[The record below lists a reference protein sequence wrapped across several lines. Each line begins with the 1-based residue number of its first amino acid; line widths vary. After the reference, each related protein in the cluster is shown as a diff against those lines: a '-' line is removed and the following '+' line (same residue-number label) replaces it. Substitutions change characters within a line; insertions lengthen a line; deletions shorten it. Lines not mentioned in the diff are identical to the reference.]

1 MATPFTIAADLIDQ
15 LREKAGGFE
24 FEWSFGGGTAMMV
37 KLNHREGHD
46 VDIFLLDDPQL
57 LGFIDPSKSQLS
69 FSTGP
74 AAYDGDGTR
83 FQKFAFEGLGEI
95 DFIVAEA
102 LTGTPFEKREVE
114 GRSVWL
120 ETIPEIIAKKDLLPR
135 RGGQTAGHVRYP
147 AAARSHR
154 ASVVGA
160 LRAFPDRVAR
170 TRERFAEL
178 NPEFVRRTIAQLI
191 IMPDYEE
198 MGADSLAIA
207 TALLE
212 EVLSPATS
220 SWPMPAAGFKRG
232 RGAFRAQTSW

>member
-1 MATPFTIAADLIDQ
+1 
-15 LREKAGGFE
+15 
-24 FEWSFGGGTAMMV
+24 MMIQI
-37 KLNHREGHD
+37 NHRESHD
-46 VDIFLLDDPQL
+46 VDIFLDDPQL

-95 DFIVAEA
+95 DFIVAGA
-102 LTGTPFEKREVE
+102 LTRTPFEKREVE

-120 ETIPEIIAKKDLLPR
+120 ESIPEIIAKKVYYRGAEARPR
-135 RGGQTAGHVRYP
+135 DIFDIA

-154 ASVVGA
+154 AGVVGA

-170 TRERFAEL
+170 TRERLAEL
-178 NPEFVRRTIAQLI
+178 NPEFVRRTIAQLM

-198 MGADSLAIA
+198 MAADSLAIA

-220 SWPMPAAGFKRG
+220 S
-232 RGAFRAQTSW
+232 

>member
-1 MATPFTIAADLIDQ
+1 MIEVHSRRPSEWRRLFAIAADLIDQ

-24 FEWSFGGGTAMMV
+24 FEWSFGGGTAMMIQI
-37 KLNHREGHD
+37 NHRESHD
-46 VDIFLLDDPQL
+46 VDIFLDDPQL

-95 DFIVAEA
+95 DFIVAGA

-114 GRSVWL
+114 GRPVSL
-120 ETIPEIIAKKDLLPR
+120 ETIPEIIAKKVYYRGAEARPR
-135 RGGQTAGHVRYP
+135 DIFDIA

-154 ASVVGA
+154 AGVVGA

-170 TRERFAEL
+170 TRERLAEL
-178 NPEFVRRTIAQLI
+178 NPEFVRRTIAQLM

-198 MGADSLAIA
+198 MAADSLAIA
-207 TALLE
+207 TALLK

-220 SWPMPAAGFKRG
+220 S
-232 RGAFRAQTSW
+232 

>member
-1 MATPFTIAADLIDQ
+1 MIEVHSRRPSEWRRLFAIAADLIDQ

-24 FEWSFGGGTAMMV
+24 FEWSFGGGTAMMIHI
-37 KLNHREGHD
+37 NHRESHD
-46 VDIFLLDDPQL
+46 VDIFLDDPQL

-95 DFIVAEA
+95 DFIVAGA

-120 ETIPEIIAKKDLLPR
+120 ETIPEIIAKKVYYRGAEARPR
-135 RGGQTAGHVRYP
+135 DIFDIA

-154 ASVVGA
+154 AGVVGA

-170 TRERFAEL
+170 TRERLAEL
-178 NPEFVRRTIAQLI
+178 NPEFVRRTIAQLM

-198 MGADSLAIA
+198 MAADSLATA

-220 SWPMPAAGFKRG
+220 S
-232 RGAFRAQTSW
+232 